1 VLFAGGQDRGLA
13 RRAFRGDVPQPIL
26 GRIWKDRAGNFHDE
40 LIRRNCDWLREI
52 FLDGVL
58 VSERLL
64 DRAALE
70 RVLSPG
76 LVKSDVFP
84 GELLRH
90 LDTEIWARQWT
101 AHRSGV
107 LQAA

>member
-1 VLFAGGQDRGLA
+1 
-13 RRAFRGDVPQPIL
+13 
-26 GRIWKDRAGNFHDE
+26 
-40 LIRRNCDWLREI
+40 REI

-58 VSERLL
+58 ASEGLL

-70 RVLSPG
+70 RALAPG

-101 AHRSGV
+101 ARRDGV